1 MKIKII
7 NGPNLNMLG
16 RREPEIYGSF
26 TLAGIES
33 FLSSVAP
40 TIDSEIEISFFQSN
54 SEGDIVTAIQ
64 DSYGSHDGIVIN
76 PGAYTHTSLAI
87 RDAILSTGIPVVE
100 VHISNIYGRELFRQ
114 KSFISGVSVGVISGF
129 GAHGY
134 KLGLSGLVR
143 YIKNTRNP
151 A

>member
-26 TLAGIES
+26 TLADIES

-40 TIDSEIEISFFQSN
+40 EIGNNITLSFFQSN

-64 DSYGSHDGIVIN
+64 DSYGSCDGIVIN
-76 PGAYTHTSLAI
+76 PGAYTHTSVAI

-100 VHISNIYGRELFRQ
+100 IHISNIYKREDFRQ
-114 KSFISGVSVGVISGF
+114 KSFISGVSLGVVSGF
-129 GAHGY
+129 GVHSY
-134 KLGLSGLVR
+134 ELGLSGLVN
-143 YIKNTRNP
+143 YIKTTKNST
-151 A
+151 